1 MSLLWSA
8 PDRQAWRWPAPLA
21 KAGHE
26 VIILNRDIKFGGLAE
41 YGIFPA
47 KLKLRGGLKKAILG
61 AARATAMSII
71 SAMSQS
77 ARAKISPWRT
87 SVNSARAPSS
97 FRSARKAPKPSAWKG
112 TRPRACSTPRMSC
125 TTLIGC
131 PGFGD
136 RPFEMGKHVA
146 VIGAG
151 DVMVDIAH
159 WLIRYKKVERVTA
172 IVRRG
177 PAERKYNPKEIRAV
191 CANMDIDGITKEVA
205 RIKDRLAAVGQN
217 ADEILKGLT
226 DEFTKCEPKA
236 SETKMGFK
244 FFASPKRI
252 LVDGNN
258 RVRGLEMED
267 NKLEPKGDDTA
278 AVGLKQYYEFPCDSV
293 VFAVGD
299 KVDETVGLPYKSGV
313 FVTNPNKTGNDP
325 DDALFQAYDETTG
338 KIVDGVFLAGWA
350 RKASE
355 GLVGIAKRDG
365 DWCAEV
371 VIRYLATKTSA
382 ANPAQR
388 SVLDKLTSILKARKS
403 HPVDVKGLRVLES
416 RRKSHKGATD
426 CIGEFKYASN
436 QEMIDLIERGKH
448 NIRPA
453 FASLS
458 VSPLQ
463 LLAQHVIVSTFGKPN
478 NRVRCSETLNF
489 NGIALCHRHSHLSIQ
504 RRHRAFILARQR
516 HFDFGVP
523 GTMSGRC
530 VKRVGTDRASKSA
543 TAPRD

>member
-1 MSLLWSA
+1 MSTPTSHVIIVA
-8 PDRQAWRWPAPLA
+8 GAGPAGMAVASSLA

-26 VIILNRDIKFGGLAE
+26 IIILNRDIKFGGLAE

-47 KLKLRGGLKKAILG
+47 KLKLRGGLKKQYWELLERPNVHYFGNVSIGNGKDLTVEEVRSLG
-61 AARATAMSII
+61 ATAVVFSIGAQGTKAI
-71 SAMSQS
+71 GVEGDSAKGVFH
-77 ARAKISPWRT
+77 AKDVVYHFNR
-87 SVNSARAPSS
+87 
-97 FRSARKAPKPSAWKG
+97 
-112 TRPRACSTPRMSC
+112 
-125 TTLIGC
+125 L

-177 PAERKYNPKEIRAV
+177 PAERKYNPKEIRMV
-191 CANMDIDGITKEVA
+191 CSNMDLSGIANEVA

-226 DEFTKCEPKA
+226 DEFTKCEPKV
-236 SETKMGFK
+236 SETQMGFK
-244 FFASPKRI
+244 FLASPKRI

-267 NKLEPKGDDTA
+267 NKLDPKGEDTV

-299 KVDETVGLPYKSGV
+299 KVDETVGLPYKSGL

-325 DDALFQAYDETTG
+325 DDALFQAYDETAG
-338 KIVDGVFLAGWA
+338 KVVDGVFLAGWA

-365 DWCAEV
+365 DWCADV
-371 VIRYLATKTSA
+371 VTKYLSTKTSG
-382 ANPAQR
+382 
-388 SVLDKLTSILKARKS
+388 SLSDIKVVLGKLASTLTAHKS
-403 HPVDVKGLRVLES
+403 HPVDLAGLRILES
-416 RRKSHKGATD
+416 NEKSHWGED
-426 CIGEFKYASN
+426 CIGEFKFTNN
-436 QEMIDLIERGKH
+436 QEMLKLIESGK
-448 NIRPA
+448 A
-453 FASLS
+453 
-458 VSPLQ
+458 
-463 LLAQHVIVSTFGKPN
+463 
-478 NRVRCSETLNF
+478 
-489 NGIALCHRHSHLSIQ
+489 
-504 RRHRAFILARQR
+504 
-516 HFDFGVP
+516 
-523 GTMSGRC
+523 
-530 VKRVGTDRASKSA
+530 
-543 TAPRD
+543 

>member
-1 MSLLWSA
+1 MSATNSHVIILVGA
-8 PDRQAWRWPAPLA
+8 GPAGMAVASSLA

-47 KLKLRGGLKKAILG
+47 KLKLRGGLKKQYWDMLEQPNVHYFGNVSIGKGKDLTVEDVRALG
-61 AARATAMSII
+61 ASAVVFAIGAQGTKAIGVEGD
-71 SAMSQS
+71 SAMGVFH
-77 ARAKISPWRT
+77 AKDVVYHFNR
-87 SVNSARAPSS
+87 
-97 FRSARKAPKPSAWKG
+97 
-112 TRPRACSTPRMSC
+112 
-125 TTLIGC
+125 L

-136 RPFEMGKHVA
+136 RPFEMGKHVGI
-146 VIGAG
+146 IGAG

-191 CANMDIDGITKEVA
+191 CANMDLEGITQEVA

-217 ADEILKGLT
+217 AEEVLNGLIN
-226 DEFTKCEPKA
+226 EFTKCEPKI
-236 SETKMGFK
+236 SDTKMGFK
-244 FFASPKRI
+244 FLASPKRI

-278 AVGLKQYYEFPCDSV
+278 AVGLKQYYEFPCDAV

-299 KVDETVGLPYKSGV
+299 KVDETVGLPYKSGM
-313 FVTNPNKTGNDP
+313 FVTNPNKTNNDP

-371 VIRYLATKTSA
+371 VNRYLSTTTSGTHSSA
-382 ANPAQR
+382 KV
-388 SVLDKLTSILKARKS
+388 VLDKLASILKAHKS

-416 RRKSHKGATD
+416 IEKCHHDATD
-426 CIGEFKYASN
+426 CIGEFKYSSN
-436 QEMIDLIERGKH
+436 QEMIRLIEQGK
-448 NIRPA
+448 A
-453 FASLS
+453 
-458 VSPLQ
+458 
-463 LLAQHVIVSTFGKPN
+463 
-478 NRVRCSETLNF
+478 
-489 NGIALCHRHSHLSIQ
+489 
-504 RRHRAFILARQR
+504 
-516 HFDFGVP
+516 
-523 GTMSGRC
+523 
-530 VKRVGTDRASKSA
+530 
-543 TAPRD
+543 